1 MADTMKSWVE
11 RQLRLFEVG
20 VLNKKFN
27 QIGMSLRPLQISKYT
42 KGNAIYPQNNKYTG
56 TSVPK
61 YSTLIYDVTG
71 LSTVYA
77 TLTTDNRQSEFA
89 FVLFADNT
97 TDKNVL
103 SRECVTKIATEY
115 VREKLTVPQGA
126 TVCIVTYLNT
136 SLAYIEAVEDDN
148 IVTPITDVKQDG
160 GYSNVLRKCGII
172 GDSLSCGALDT
183 GNTARDNWE
192 EYSWAKFMSRRT
204 GCDLVKL
211 GQGGLQVS
219 NWLSSP
225 YPTNI
230 LDSANICD
238 SYFIMIGHNDQST
251 LSGSI
256 SDVDTSDLSQSADTT
271 YGKLGKIVG
280 KCKQANPKAK
290 IFFITYP
297 LIMCENTGINTMLR
311 EVCNKV
317 GGYLIDLYAYDKQ
330 TDYFK
335 DSTHLTPFGYYT
347 WSVEIMSYVDYIM
360 RNNMADFRDI
370 GYVTKDY
377 TLEG

>member
-1 MADTMKSWVE
+1 MTKE
-11 RQLRLFEVG
+11 YLKRQFGNFYNDVIKG
-20 VLNKKFN
+20 KFN
-27 QIGMSLRPLQISKYT
+27 QIGMSLRPMQISKYV
-42 KGNAIYPQNNKYTG
+42 KNNYIYPQNGKYTG
-56 TSVPK
+56 TSTTK
-61 YSTLIYDVTG
+61 YSTLTYDVTG
-71 LSTVYA
+71 LDTIYV
-77 TLTTDNRQSEFA
+77 TLTTAAKDNESP
-89 FVLFADNT
+89 FVIFGDNAT
-97 TDKNVL
+97 NKNIVGTA
-103 SRECVTKIATEY
+103 CVTKIVKTY
-115 VREKLTVPQGA
+115 NHEKVVVPDGA
-126 TVCIVTYLNT
+126 TVCIVNYANGHE
-136 SLAYIEAVEDDN
+136 AYVESIVDDN
-148 IVTPITDVKQDG
+148 VVTPVSITRQDG
-160 GYSNVLRKCGII
+160 GYANVLRKCGII

-183 GNTARDNWE
+183 GNSARDNWE
-192 EYSWAKFMSRRT
+192 EYSWASFMSRRT
-204 GCDLVKL
+204 GCSLVKL
-211 GQGGLQVS
+211 GQGGLQIA

-238 SYFIMIGHNDQST
+238 SYFIFIGHNDQST

-297 LIMCENTGINTMLR
+297 LIMCENTGVNTMLR
-311 EVCNKV
+311 EVCNAV

-347 WSVEIMSYVDYIM
+347 WSTEIMSYVDYIM

-370 GYVTKDY
+370 GYATKDY